1 MWLGPVL
8 PGLGCRQAAAAPIR
22 PLAWEQ
28 EQINIYIN
36 TYMGKYMAEKNTDG
50 QQRNLSTGSTLM
62 WEVGSRRGRLGAKS

>member
-8 PGLGCRQAAAAPIR
+8 PGLGRRQAAAAPIR

-36 TYMGKYMAEKNTDG
+36 TYMGKYVAEKNTDG
-50 QQRNLSTGSTLM
+50 QQRNLSQQRIYTDVGGRFKEREAGS
-62 WEVGSRRGRLGAKS
+62 